1 MANQDDSFIREVNE
15 ELRSDRMRDAWR
27 RYGRYLIAA
36 AVLLVIGTAGWRGY
50 EYWQSRQ
57 AAASGDIFLTAL
69 NQINEGNLDAAE
81 KTLDQLKQ
89 EGHGAYPVLAQL
101 RAATLLSENGDTA
114 AAISAFS
121 TIGKDRSVP
130 EAIRDAAKLRAGWL
144 MVDDASYDQV
154 SAEVEELSNDGNP
167 FRFSAREILGLTA
180 YRLKDYPRAQDWF
193 EAIANDTE
201 APRNVL
207 NRAQIM
213 LEVMTADG
221 EIKDTADTADTTDT
235 Q

>member
-27 RYGRYLIAA
+27 RYGKILIAA
-36 AVLLVIGTAGWRGY
+36 AVILVVGTAGWRGY
-50 EYWQSRQ
+50 EYWQSRE
-57 AAASGDIFLTAL
+57 AAKSGDVFLTAL
-69 NQINEGNLDAAE
+69 NQIEAGNLDAA
-81 KTLDQLKQ
+81 KQTLAQLKQ
-89 EGHGAYPVLAQL
+89 EGHGSYPVLAQL
-101 RAATLLSENGDTA
+101 RAATLLSEAGDTA

-121 TIGKDRSVP
+121 SIGKDRDVP
-130 EAIRDAAKLRAGWL
+130 DAVRDAAKLRAGWL
-144 MVDDASYDQV
+144 LVDTGTYEQV

-167 FRFSAREILGLTA
+167 FRFSAREILGLSA
-180 YRLKDYPRAQDWF
+180 YRLKDYSRAQEWF
-193 EAIANDTE
+193 EAISNDPQ

-221 EIKDTADTADTTDT
+221 NVTESATG
-235 Q
+235 

>member
-27 RYGRYLIAA
+27 RYGKILIAA
-36 AVLLVIGTAGWRGY
+36 AVILVIGTAGWRGY

-57 AAASGDIFLTAL
+57 AAKSGDVFLTAL
-69 NQINEGNLDAAE
+69 NQIDAGNLDGAKE
-81 KTLDQLKQ
+81 TLAQLEQ

-101 RAATLLSENGDTA
+101 RATTLLSEAGDTA
-114 AAISAFS
+114 AAVSAFS
-121 TIGKDRSVP
+121 SIGKDRAVP

-144 MVDDASYDQV
+144 MVDTGTYEQV
-154 SAEVEELSNDGNP
+154 SAEVEQLAADGNP
-167 FRFSAREILGLTA
+167 FRFSAREILGLSA
-180 YRLKDYPRAQDWF
+180 FRLKDYARAQEWF
-193 EAIANDTE
+193 EQISNDPQ

-221 EIKDTADTADTTDT
+221 DVKESAAG
-235 Q
+235 

>member
-27 RYGRYLIAA
+27 RYGKILIAA
-36 AVLLVIGTAGWRGY
+36 AVILVIGTAGWRGY

-57 AAASGDIFLTAL
+57 AAKSGDVFLTAL
-69 NQINEGNLDAAE
+69 NQIDAGNLDAAKE
-81 KTLDQLKQ
+81 TLAQLEQ

-101 RAATLLSENGDTA
+101 RAATLLSEAGDTA
-114 AAISAFS
+114 AAVSAFS
-121 TIGKDRSVP
+121 SIGKDRAVP

-144 MVDDASYDQV
+144 MVDTGTYEQV
-154 SAEVEELSNDGNP
+154 SAEVEQLAADGNP
-167 FRFSAREILGLTA
+167 FRFSAREILGLSA
-180 YRLKDYPRAQDWF
+180 FRLKDYARAQEWF
-193 EAIANDTE
+193 EQISNDPQ

-221 EIKDTADTADTTDT
+221 DVKESAAG
-235 Q
+235 